1 MLAAA
6 RNLGPGRLTFR
17 GMVSLDPH
25 TVAGKQYPLLFQSG
39 ETANGEPI
47 VDVLHPHDLLMELRI
62 RYARPIGEKAMLN
75 FYYAPVGD
83 AALGPIAFPQ
93 RSSAKELPQ
102 AAFGGHHLQD
112 AKHLAMNMVAAD
124 VTYGEFQLQDFERSG
139 YSGGIRKEYS
149 VCRERLA
156 PKLGIGGWRTG
167 WAGACAGVWMGSR
180 KRLRS
185 YEDGFG
191 ERHQQSGFRGYGGVG
206 SRLRCLRLKSP
217 FLPSPNRKRAAR
229 SRS

>member
-1 MLAAA
+1 M
-6 RNLGPGRLTFR
+6 FR

-47 VDVLHPHDLLMELRI
+47 VDVLHPHDLLLELRI

-93 RSSAKELPQ
+93 RSSAMELPQ
-102 AAFGGHHLQD
+102 AAFGGHHLED
-112 AKHLAMNMVAAD
+112 AKHLAMNMAAAD
-124 VTYGEFQLQDFERSG
+124 VTYGKFQFQDFERSG
-139 YSGGIRKEYS
+139 YSGGVRKEYS
-149 VCRERLA
+149 VCRERSA

-167 WAGACAGVWMGSR
+167 WASACAVVWT
-180 KRLRS
+180 RLRTRLS
-185 YEDGFG
+185 SCAPGFERLLSVSALTGFG
-191 ERHQQSGFRGYGGVG
+191 ELHSAQG
-206 SRLRCLRLKSP
+206 SS
-217 FLPSPNRKRAAR
+217 LPNTTSFTEFWIDAIAR
-229 SRS
+229 SLWA